1 MFTNRKSN
9 ETPGQSQQPAAQ
21 PANSPPVARKAVPT
35 GAKNAKGGGQPSTLS
50 TDLFI
55 KGNLK
60 TESDIKIE
68 GQVEGDVRARLLTIG
83 EHATIRG
90 QLMGDEVVINGR
102 IIGKIRGIKV
112 RLNSGARVE
121 GDIIHETIAIEA
133 GAHFEGSVKR
143 QDNPL
148 AEHVAP
154 PAARIKRGPKDQD
167 GS

>member
-9 ETPGQSQQPAAQ
+9 DNPGQLQQPNDQPSKSPQVSRQPAAGTK
-21 PANSPPVARKAVPT
+21 S
-35 GAKNAKGGGQPSTLS
+35 AKGSGHPSTLS

-68 GQVEGDVRARLLTIG
+68 GQVEGDVRARLVTIG

-102 IIGKIRGIKV
+102 VIGKIRGIKV

-154 PAARIKRGPKDQD
+154 TSATRVKRGPKEQ
-167 GS
+167 GGT